1 MWPQLFTDSE
11 LETNKN
17 YAWEYSM
24 CILQLFTLSLLIPLG
39 KLCGDKR
46 HLMLSSKNQLHTRL
60 LMTKLT
66 DIVEKRL
73 QMKKQLGYCNG

>member
-24 CILQLFTLSLLIPLG
+24 CILQLFTLSINSI
-39 KLCGDKR
+39 R
-46 HLMLSSKNQLHTRL
+46 E
-60 LMTKLT
+60 
-66 DIVEKRL
+66 IVWR
-73 QMKKQLGYCNG
+73 